1 MKCELVVKYLWSNDR
16 RKSGLSG
23 LVFCCILFFL
33 LASSASSAAPADSL
47 SVRKVKIY
55 YRWDKFTIDSTYMG
69 NAAGIREID
78 SLFNHCDRIIDSLYI
93 VSSASPEGNVWY
105 NDRLSRN
112 RGAALSRH
120 LATVRNDGEIGDVTI
135 IPLGSNFPEFLKML
149 SGDGRVPY
157 LDDVLAE
164 FREHPDEHPDNVYR
178 RVMRMRGGV
187 PYAYIKKNILPWL
200 RYAEIVVF
208 SHPEYPE
215 IPEIATDIKTG
226 DSLAETSDDFSPLGD
241 GLLSVAPME
250 MPSSRKRK
258 YWYPAL
264 KTNLL
269 YDAVSALNGEI
280 EFPVGKKF
288 SLVVED
294 VFPWWKWGTND
305 KKYCLQ
311 LWTMGV
317 EPRWWFRR
325 NDRKDWLSGHFAGV
339 YAMSGKYDLQWK
351 TSPCYQGEY
360 WSAGLSY
367 GYALPLCKWL
377 NMEFSLS
384 VGYIRSDYRH
394 YQPDEGYEHL
404 YRDKFKVGTV
414 SFFGPT
420 KAKVSLVL
428 PIGRDSHNV
437 RKR

>member
-1 MKCELVVKYLWSNDR
+1 M
-16 RKSGLSG
+16 
-23 LVFCCILFFL
+23 
-33 LASSASSAAPADSL
+33 
-47 SVRKVKIY
+47 
-55 YRWDKFTIDSTYMG
+55 
-69 NAAGIREID
+69 
-78 SLFNHCDRIIDSLYI
+78 H
-93 VSSASPEGNVWY
+93 
-105 NDRLSRN
+105 
-112 RGAALSRH
+112 
-120 LATVRNDGEIGDVTI
+120 
-135 IPLGSNFPEFLKML
+135 
-149 SGDGRVPY
+149 
-157 LDDVLAE
+157 
-164 FREHPDEHPDNVYR
+164 
-178 RVMRMRGGV
+178 GGV
-187 PYAYIKKNILPWL
+187 PYAYIKRNILPWL

-215 IPEIATDIKTG
+215 IPEVTADIRTD
-226 DSLAETSDDFSPLGD
+226 DFLVETSDGFAPLGD
-241 GLLSVAPME
+241 GLLSISPME
-250 MPSSRKRK
+250 MPSSRKRR

-280 EFPVGKKF
+280 EFPIGKKF

-305 KKYCLQ
+305 KKYCFQ

-325 NDRKDWLSGHFAGV
+325 NDRKDWLSGHFAGA

-394 YQPDEGYEHL
+394 YQPDEDYEHL

-428 PIGRDSHNV
+428 PIGKDSHNI